1 MSVLFLWMGTSES
14 RVYENMENSETESTF
29 DEFQPLITKS
39 PESHT
44 KLKKLMY
51 LVLSVFVVIAII
63 GGIIGIYLKC
73 TELSPYEKLMKEIAE
88 AGDKLVVIYFGA
100 TWCQPCNQMIPKVK
114 ELSKEEPNVV
124 FLYVSTDKD
133 EEAAE

>member
-1 MSVLFLWMGTSES
+1 
-14 RVYENMENSETESTF
+14 
-29 DEFQPLITKS
+29 
-39 PESHT
+39 
-44 KLKKLMY
+44 
-51 LVLSVFVVIAII
+51 
-63 GGIIGIYLKC
+63 
-73 TELSPYEKLMKEIAE
+73 MKEVAE

-133 EEAAE
+133 EEAAEKFNITAQPTFVLLKKNKIMDKMVGTDIAKLKKLVEIDAEGKNKPKILDSNTGAKVFRVKK